1 MLVLP
6 ALAAVGASFGWATGI
21 VLAQKPA
28 KLLGAFEFTRIQLIA
43 CSAILALICS
53 ILGYWHSVDWGH
65 WPAYAASTCIGIVL
79 GNLTMIECLRRA
91 GPRRTELLM
100 SLKAPVVAAMAFVWF
115 NEVPTGLDFIGAIIT
130 LTGICLAIFYGGN
143 DRSESDVTSGR
154 MITILIL
161 GISATGFQGFG
172 FLVVKPAMLNGA
184 EPLAVSSIRLLGAA
198 FLISIVALWP
208 SKLFQGKSELSPR
221 LLGRTILP
229 GFIGYGVSS
238 SLLLFAFAN
247 FDAGVAAVLGSLS
260 PVLVL
265 PILWIKEGVAPRIS
279 AVAGAVLA
287 VIGTTVIVV
296 L

>member
-43 CSAILALICS
+43 CSAILAAICS
-53 ILGYWHSVDWGH
+53 VLGYWHSVDWGY
-65 WPAYAASTCIGIVL
+65 WPAFAASTTIGIVL

-100 SLKAPVVAAMAFVWF
+100 SLKAPVVAAMAYVWF

-143 DRSESDVTSGR
+143 DKSESDVTSGR

-161 GISATGFQGFG
+161 GVSATGFQVFV
-172 FLVVKPAMLNGA
+172 FWL
-184 EPLAVSSIRLLGAA
+184 
-198 FLISIVALWP
+198 
-208 SKLFQGKSELSPR
+208 
-221 LLGRTILP
+221 
-229 GFIGYGVSS
+229 
-238 SLLLFAFAN
+238 
-247 FDAGVAAVLGSLS
+247 
-260 PVLVL
+260 
-265 PILWIKEGVAPRIS
+265 
-279 AVAGAVLA
+279 
-287 VIGTTVIVV
+287 
-296 L
+296 